1 MVKKNPLQD
10 NCSGFFVS
18 SQPPPHFA
26 TAGPGCI
33 LANVIE
39 TFDSI
44 VKSYE
49 AVFFDAYGVLKTSTG
64 VAEGTAELLA
74 RLEAQD
80 KLIYV
85 LTNDASRPPKAMASG
100 YDHPA
105 LGPLVGED
113 HIISSGHLATEFLRD
128 KVRTGRVAYLGPE
141 AATHFIEE
149 AGLEPV
155 SVRDADENDDQLNA
169 LALLDDE
176 GFDWFSDINRA
187 VNLARRHNMPMIVAN
202 ADLAYPVD
210 NERVNVAIGSIAN
223 MMESILRKRFIHFGK
238 PDAMMFNYAY
248 ERARRTRPALTK
260 RDILMVGDTLHTDI
274 LGANKF
280 GLDTVLVLSG
290 NTLRTR
296 AEALIEASG
305 IIPSHICESAFT

>member
-1 MVKKNPLQD
+1 MVARVI
-10 NCSGFFVS
+10 VS
-18 SQPPPHFA
+18 FA
-26 TAGPGCI
+26 
-33 LANVIE
+33 
-39 TFDSI
+39 DI
-44 VKSYE
+44 VKPYSV
-49 AVFFDAYGVLKTSTG
+49 VFFDAYGVLKDSSG

-74 RLEAQD
+74 RLEAQG
-80 KLIYV
+80 KLLYI
-85 LTNDASRPPKAMASG
+85 LTNDASRPPERMAAS

-105 LGPLVGED
+105 LGPLVSED

-141 AATHFIEE
+141 SSTYFITA

-155 SVRDADENDDQLNA
+155 PVCKALASDEQLGA

-176 GFDWFSDINRA
+176 GFDWFADINRA
-187 VNLARRHNMPMIVAN
+187 LNLARMRNMPLLVAN

-210 NERVNVAIGSIAN
+210 GERLGVAIGSIAN
-223 MMESILRKRFIHFGK
+223 MMEKILRKRFIHFGK
-238 PDAMMFNYAY
+238 PDAMMFSYAL
-248 ERARRTRPALTK
+248 ERAKAARPGLSK

-296 AEALIEASG
+296 ASALIEATG
-305 IIPSHICESAFT
+305 IIPTFVCESTFT